1 VFFFFFNCCCLQV
14 GLDGMQIY
22 SGCDEA
28 YRLTQSGN
36 LNVPPEAT
44 ELFCNGPC
52 LAETRLALS
61 CINDVISDF
70 LFYNK
75 ATVRDI
81 TYALSAGCSST
92 RQRGDSTAVLFL
104 FHSNFVSRYLWTNPS
119 FNFWV
124 RSLGHHL
131 GEFILLNFLDDMR
144 GGALRSLEEGAYA
157 LFDNGTRI

>member
-1 VFFFFFNCCCLQV
+1 
-14 GLDGMQIY
+14 MQIY

-44 ELFCNGPC
+44 DLFCNGPC

-92 RQRGDSTAVLFL
+92 SQRGNSTAVLFL
-104 FHSNFVSRYLWTNPS
+104 FHSTYGLTNPKESDSRRGS
-119 FNFWV
+119 FP
-124 RSLGHHL
+124 RLTC
-131 GEFILLNFLDDMR
+131 EFDP
-144 GGALRSLEEGAYA
+144 
-157 LFDNGTRI
+157 

>member
-1 VFFFFFNCCCLQV
+1 MAILALPKLKLLAFTLIFMARLFCYTGYAQVVPGQTVAKALLCLNNKI
-14 GLDGMQIY
+14 IY

-44 ELFCNGPC
+44 DLFCNGPC

-61 CINDVISDF
+61 CINGVISDF

-75 ATVRDI
+75 ASVRDI

-92 RQRGDSTAVLFL
+92 SQRGDFNVARYINGETSSASSLPNLVGFYALALFI
-104 FHSNFVSRYLWTNPS
+104 W
-119 FNFWV
+119 WW
-124 RSLGHHL
+124 
-131 GEFILLNFLDDMR
+131 ILLL
-144 GGALRSLEEGAYA
+144 
-157 LFDNGTRI
+157 

>member
-1 VFFFFFNCCCLQV
+1 MAILALPKLKFLAFMTLIFMARLCCYTGYAQVVPGQMVAKALLCLNNKI
-14 GLDGMQIY
+14 IY

-92 RQRGDSTAVLFL
+92 RQRG
-104 FHSNFVSRYLWTNPS
+104 
-119 FNFWV
+119 
-124 RSLGHHL
+124 HHL

>member
-1 VFFFFFNCCCLQV
+1 
-14 GLDGMQIY
+14 MQIY

-81 TYALSAGCSST
+81 NYA
-92 RQRGDSTAVLFL
+92 RVLVAAPLGKEVIALLFSFCFTVIL
-104 FHSNFVSRYLWTNPS
+104 FHGTYGLTPRLTS
-119 FNFWV
+119 
-124 RSLGHHL
+124 
-131 GEFILLNFLDDMR
+131 EFDP
-144 GGALRSLEEGAYA
+144 
-157 LFDNGTRI
+157 

>member
-1 VFFFFFNCCCLQV
+1 
-14 GLDGMQIY
+14 MQIY

-44 ELFCNGPC
+44 ELFC
-52 LAETRLALS
+52 
-61 CINDVISDF
+61 DVISDF

-92 RQRGDSTAVLFL
+92 RQRGNSTAVLFL

-119 FNFWV
+119 FNF
-124 RSLGHHL
+124 
-131 GEFILLNFLDDMR
+131 
-144 GGALRSLEEGAYA
+144 
-157 LFDNGTRI
+157 

>member
-1 VFFFFFNCCCLQV
+1 MAILALPKLKFLVFTLIFMARLCCYTGYAQVVPGQTVAKALLCLNNKI
-14 GLDGMQIY
+14 IY

-44 ELFCNGPC
+44 DLFCNGPC
-52 LAETRLALS
+52 LAETRSALS

-70 LFYNK
+70 IFYNK
-75 ATVRDI
+75 ASVRDI

-92 RQRGDSTAVLFL
+92 SQR
-104 FHSNFVSRYLWTNPS
+104 
-119 FNFWV
+119 
-124 RSLGHHL
+124 GHHL
-131 GEFILLNFLDDMR
+131 GEFILLNFLDDTR
-144 GGALRSLEEGAYA
+144 GGALRSLEEGTYV